1 VTPLQF
7 DVFVN
12 PSTQGTEGRPYVV
25 VVQADILKASSQRL
39 VVPLVVDGEIKPMG
53 RLNPGF
59 EIEGRKLYL
68 QPLDMAAFPARS
80 LQRHV
85 ANLEDFRYQIIG
97 AIDIVLTGV

>member
-12 PSTQGTEGRPYVV
+12 PSTRGTEGRPYVV
-25 VVQADILKASSQRL
+25 VVQANILKASSQRL
-39 VVPLVVDGEIKPMG
+39 VVPLVVEHEIKPMG

-59 EIEGRKLYL
+59 EIEGRRVYL
-68 QPLDMAAFPARS
+68 QPLEMAAFPARS

-85 ANLEDFRYQIIG
+85 ANLEEFRYQIIG
-97 AIDIVLTGV
+97 AIDLVLTGV